1 MEYKASC
8 MNKEGINLQQNMKIE
23 KSYNVMIF

>member
-8 MNKEGINLQQNMKIE
+8 MNKEGINLHQNMKIE